1 MWVAPLWD
9 RLSSLWDRLSP
20 GAPGSVICLC
30 VLLAGCGEGTLDSST
45 SADAEVHPIVKTAEL
60 GPVKMT
66 VTADRNRITI
76 AERLQLTIEVF
87 AEDGVDIEM
96 GEPGEKLNEFQI
108 RDFSNNPAEPVEGGR
123 RWTRTYDL
131 DIFLSGEY
139 SIPEM
144 EARFID
150 RREEDSDPGAPGG
163 SRSHTREGT
172 IRTEPFTIEVT
183 SLLEGEFDPTQFCD
197 IKGPVELPVESE
209 RRWMAWGVGAASV
222 VAAAIVLVMLRRRRR
237 AWVEERAVVVP
248 HEWAFDQLR
257 LLVDDKLIEQE
268 RVHEFYF
275 RLSGIVRVY
284 IELRFG
290 LMAPEQTT
298 EEFLIEVRRSDALR
312 ADHKTLLGDF
322 LQSCDRV
329 KFARYEPA
337 KSEIEL
343 AFDSAR
349 VFIEQTIPQ
358 GARAGDESQASV
370 RAA

>member
-1 MWVAPLWD
+1 MV
-9 RLSSLWDRLSP
+9 
-20 GAPGSVICLC
+20 VCLC
-30 VLLAGCGEGTLDSST
+30 VLLAGCGEGTPEPNANT
-45 SADAEVHPIVKTAEL
+45 DAEVHPIVKTAEL

-76 AERLQLTIEVF
+76 AERLRLTIEVF

-96 GEPGEKLNEFQI
+96 DDAGEKLDEFQI
-108 RDFSNNPAEPVEGGR
+108 RDFTNTPAAPVEGGR
-123 RWTRTYDL
+123 RWTRSYDL

-139 SIPEM
+139 SIPEI

-150 RREEDSDPGAPGG
+150 HREEGSDRLEN
-163 SRSHTREGT
+163 RSHTREGA

-183 SLLEGEFDPTQFCD
+183 SLLEGEFDPTRFCD

-209 RRWMAWGVGAASV
+209 RRWLAWGVGAASV
-222 VAAAIVLVMLRRRRR
+222 IAALMIVVIVRRRRSR
-237 AWVEERAVVVP
+237 VEERAVIVP

-257 LLVDDKLIEQE
+257 LLIDEKLVEQE

-275 RLSGIVRVY
+275 RLSDVVRVY

-290 LMAPEQTT
+290 LMAPERTT
-298 EEFLIEVRRSDALR
+298 EEFLVEVHRSGALR

-329 KFARYEPA
+329 KFARYEPT
-337 KSEIEL
+337 KSEIER

-349 VFIEQTIPQ
+349 EFIEQTIPQ
-358 GARAGDESQASV
+358 GAESGDESQTSV